1 MKNLNFVLPTL
12 FPFISFAQL
21 PVTDV
26 GSQTLISAQ
35 TAQQAQ
41 NFSETMLKMEEE
53 FKTLTEQLNTIKQH
67 LQTAQQTLDTAN
79 EMKTSLGNPA
89 SVSLDNSL
97 IQDQLTQPS
106 FNSSLSELYHLGSQV
121 KNTSELIDE
130 IYKPVDSDNLQEGVA
145 QTDRKPFLKYE
156 MVEKA
161 FANYE
166 KITQATA
173 KQSEQIKKEIANLQ
187 NQLKSA
193 PDDATVQKLK
203 GALQGA
209 EAALSELDT
218 TNSKAAE
225 QIKLMHTLNENNE
238 KKQKE
243 AEDLANQKA
252 LKENNKKADQAVKEQ
267 LSSVR

>member
-1 MKNLNFVLPTL
+1 
-12 FPFISFAQL
+12 
-21 PVTDV
+21 
-26 GSQTLISAQ
+26 
-35 TAQQAQ
+35 
-41 NFSETMLKMEEE
+41 
-53 FKTLTEQLNTIKQH
+53 
-67 LQTAQQTLDTAN
+67 
-79 EMKTSLGNPA
+79 
-89 SVSLDNSL
+89 
-97 IQDQLTQPS
+97 
-106 FNSSLSELYHLGSQV
+106 
-121 KNTSELIDE
+121 
-130 IYKPVDSDNLQEGVA
+130 
-145 QTDRKPFLKYE
+145 

-209 EAALSELDT
+209 EVALSELDT

-243 AEDLANQKA
+243 AEDLANQNT